1 MSVLTSYLRETNK
14 QIEQINS
21 TLEATKQQE
30 EKYSDIYSLRSH
42 FKELTHK
49 MTDVA
54 QNVKRLEYN
63 VLQIED
69 RVSCKI

>member
-30 EKYSDIYSLRSH
+30 EEYSDIYSLRSH